1 MAKVAYKD
9 IKSFY
14 QKCKQEL
21 GDANGRFSNAL
32 FLIFGEEAL
41 YKEVL
46 EKLKELLL
54 PTASDALNFEP
65 LEGTDDNFPEIIE
78 RANTFSLLSGP
89 KVVVAMDAQVFETKQ
104 NVSQLWQ
111 DARKAFDDQ
120 KLRGA
125 ARVILRIMGLMG
137 LSMADV
143 SGENRYR
150 ALGLQDGEGDDHRW
164 LDDILAYCAGQKLSV
179 PRASDSAGLLQRVV
193 EKGIPDG
200 NYIVVTTATVD
211 KRRSLYKAFLKNG
224 MVIDCSVPKSDRR
237 ADRQVQTALLQ
248 EKLNTA
254 LAESNKTMGS
264 DAFEALVNLI
274 GFDLRAFDT
283 NLKKLITFVGD
294 RNRITQKDVND
305 TLIRT
310 RQDPIYAFTNAV
322 SDRSLKEALFYLN
335 TLMADGPGAM
345 RPEQMLVAIHNQ
357 IRKLLVLKDFMKST
371 LGNSWYSGCPYNLFQ
386 QNVLPLIKEYDR
398 MLLTR
403 LEKWQILIGESR
415 SDETANKKKSTIT
428 SDLLL
433 ASRGGSP
440 YPVYLMLKKAE
451 RFSYRHLMEC
461 IGYLSQADRQ
471 IKSGSTDKKLILENL
486 LIRICLP
493 SQPSSDEDASMST
506 LVRSP
511 QARWRQK
518 LFHRDTSSYD

>member
-1 MAKVAYKD
+1 MGKVAYKD

-21 GDANGRFSNAL
+21 ADANGRFSSAL

-46 EKLKELLL
+46 ENLKELLL

-65 LEGTDDNFPEIIE
+65 LEGTDENFPEIIE

-89 KVVVAMDAQVFETKQ
+89 KVVAALDAQVFETKQ
-104 NVSQLWQ
+104 NVSQMWQ
-111 DARKAFDDQ
+111 DARKSYDDQ
-120 KLRGA
+120 KLPGA
-125 ARVILRIMGLMG
+125 ARKLLRIMGLMG

-150 ALGLQDGEGDDHRW
+150 ALGLQNGQGDDHRW
-164 LDDILAYCAGQKLSV
+164 LEDILAYCAGQKLSV
-179 PRASDSAGLLQRVV
+179 PRASDSAGLLQRAV
-193 EKGIPDG
+193 EKGLPDG
-200 NYIVVTTATVD
+200 NYLIVTTATVD

-254 LAESNKTMGS
+254 LAQSNKTMGS
-264 DAFEALVNLI
+264 DAFEALVDLI

-283 NLKKLITFVGD
+283 NLKKLINFVGD
-294 RNRITQKDVND
+294 RNRITREDVND
-305 TLIRT
+305 ALTRT
-310 RQDPIYAFTNAV
+310 KQDPIYTFTNAV
-322 SDRSLKEALFYLN
+322 SDRNLKEALFYLN

-357 IRKLLVLKDFMKST
+357 IRRLLVLKEFLKST

-403 LEKWQILIGESR
+403 LEKWQTLISESS
-415 SDETANKKKSTIT
+415 SDKAANKKKSTIT

-451 RFSYRHLMEC
+451 RFSYRHLLGC

-471 IKSGSTDKKLILENL
+471 IKSGRTDKKLILEKL
-486 LIRICLP
+486 LIRIC
-493 SQPSSDEDASMST
+493 SRSEQISDSDAYMSDLT
-506 LVRSP
+506 RKSEM
-511 QARWRQK
+511 R
-518 LFHRDTSSYD
+518 